1 MLRDILHDADDA
13 HTKYI
18 LDSHTTELS
27 NISGCLAM
35 KVIAQVA
42 TTYTTLHNKCCLRA
56 SKMHIYSASLTLTT
70 CTSPHKHNFFLICCH
85 HVSVI

>member
-1 MLRDILHDADDA
+1 MYSSVTKMWNWNRLRDILHDADDA

-35 KVIAQVA
+35 KVIEHVA
-42 TTYTTLHNKCCLRA
+42 TTYTTLHNTRLRA
-56 SKMHIYSASLTLTT
+56 SKTCTYSESLT
-70 CTSPHKHNFFLICCH
+70 
-85 HVSVI
+85 